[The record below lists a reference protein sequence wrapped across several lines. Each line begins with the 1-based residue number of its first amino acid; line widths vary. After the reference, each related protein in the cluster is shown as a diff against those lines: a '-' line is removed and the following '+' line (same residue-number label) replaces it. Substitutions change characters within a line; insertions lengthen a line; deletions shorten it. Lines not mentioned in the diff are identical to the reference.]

1 MQLSG
6 ETDLGYYFLAG
17 ATVYFCDRNSD
28 QWIVLCSRPD
38 CTHSG
43 SQCNGFFNG
52 LKLYFFDNKIYTLG
66 SLQETAADYGH
77 SIIRMNLDGTDHE
90 SIYRLSD
97 TVLGTKAS
105 GGMLSYYFHQGYL
118 IVSINSEDLDQK
130 TSHSRLLL
138 ISLSQPGKDPA
149 VVVNQT
155 GDDLV
160 RFRSAAGD
168 WIYYFIG
175 EKSYAWSISEGKSI
189 ATMDQFVPAMDEHP
203 ITGKYY
209 GEKSLIQ
216 GRYLQG
222 ISIINLENGERQLLC
237 NPGDIVDGQDGIW
250 YTDGDHIFLTNALM
264 PLQGS
269 FERNLHIFDMT
280 GKLVQSLPVDL
291 DQQGYSA
298 GLHTDASDR
307 VFWVS
312 SRSHSG
318 LPDWYLN
325 KSDIGTAELAW
336 FRMEA
341 G

>member
-6 ETDLGYYFLAG
+6 ETDQGYYFLAG

-28 QWIVLCSRPD
+28 QWIVLCNRPD

-52 LKLYFFDNKIYTLG
+52 NKLYIFENKIYSLG
-66 SLQETAADYGH
+66 SLQETAADYSH

-97 TVLGTKAS
+97 TILGPKAS

-118 IVSINSEDLDQK
+118 IVSINSEDFDQK
-130 TSHSRLLL
+130 TSRSRLLL

-149 VVVNQT
+149 LVVDQT

-168 WIYYFIG
+168 CIYYFIG

-189 ATMDQFVPAMDEHP
+189 ATVDQFVPAMDEHP

-216 GRYLQG
+216 GRYQLG
-222 ISIINLENGERQLLC
+222 IFSINLQNGERQLLC
-237 NPGDIVDGQDGIW
+237 NPGAIADGQDGIW
-250 YTDGDHIFLTNALM
+250 YTDGEYIYLTNALM

-269 FERNLHIFDMT
+269 FERNLHIFDLA
-280 GKLVQSLPVDL
+280 GKMVQSLPVDL
-291 DQQGYSA
+291 DLQGYSA

-312 SRSHSG
+312 SQSHSG
-318 LPDWYLN
+318 LPDWYFN